1 MSIGKSVRLTLSFK
15 RESDGLPVYFKSD
28 GQRFANP
35 QTIKF
40 QQDETYNVEITV
52 RPVIPIEQFQLQDEK
67 ISLEK
72 INKSLDP
79 NALTYAGIW
88 KTTGFPVTD
97 KNKREQLKLTISLW
111 NKGTLTASLQSKFY
125 EHTETQHARWGDK
138 LTFVEFE
145 CTVSADGSLTVLKQI
160 IQ

>member
-15 RESDGLPVYFKSD
+15 RESDGLPVYFK
-28 GQRFANP
+28 
-35 QTIKF
+35 TIKF

-79 NALTYAGIW
+79 NALTYAGVW

-97 KNKREQLKLTISLW
+97 KNKREQLEAD
-111 NKGTLTASLQSKFY
+111 NFP
-125 EHTETQHARWGDK
+125 
-138 LTFVEFE
+138 VE
-145 CTVSADGSLTVLKQI
+145 
-160 IQ
+160 